1 MKAYLFRIFQRAG
14 KLKTT
19 TLLLIQFFCYIGF
32 FYQPMLLQSLLTS
45 KNGSMST
52 DKVFLLALSIM
63 MPAIADC
70 FNNFLMQTLR
80 RESKLELLEGI
91 FSKKYLYREEH
102 TAASIQ
108 GNINE
113 ISFAARKLE
122 DTFVHTVLRTAAMAF
137 LYSMVLVQIDWS
149 IGIYYILF
157 ILFFIKVS
165 VRLTARNKANI
176 KEALGYTSSV
186 NDAIQ
191 DDYENYDS
199 ILTLNCSGDEIRRL
213 DRLLLDESRAYKKAQ
228 SFTDRAALIQTIL
241 IAGCSLILLEVV
253 VGPESNAAS
262 MQTALLTLLYS
273 VLNLTG
279 FGPRYLVLHEMA
291 DRIHAGLAF
300 LDLEPAVMKTQLQ
313 KDNSGNRFYVPNGLS
328 LEFKGVKYRYS
339 EKDVLFRDLNISFP
353 KGKMSALIGPNGSGK
368 STLLKMGA
376 GLIDPE
382 TGMVVI
388 PYAPNVKIMYLNQKA
403 WLFNRSVLENIS
415 YPAKHADVSYV
426 MSLINEV
433 GLNSYVHSEEELV
446 KLTPGDLR
454 NRISGGEQQKLL
466 VLRAVL
472 YQPQVL
478 FCDEITS
485 GMDSCSSAEFYSMMK
500 KYLTN
505 ATIICTVHR
514 QDELN
519 RFDVVRDLTCF
530 DRDLKS

>member
-1 MKAYLFRIFQRAG
+1 MAHGDLYLKEHFPVLLIMFKNSEILRLLEIAQWRKNVKAYLFRIFQRAG
-14 KLKTT
+14 KFKTT

-80 RESKLELLEGI
+80 RESKLELLDGI

-157 ILFFIKVS
+157 ILFFIKLS

-213 DRLLLDESRAYKKAQ
+213 DRLLLDESRAYQKAQ
-228 SFTDRAALIQTIL
+228 SFTDRAALIQTVL

-339 EKDVLFRDLNISFP
+339 EK
-353 KGKMSALIGPNGSGK
+353 G
-368 STLLKMGA
+368 
-376 GLIDPE
+376 
-382 TGMVVI
+382 
-388 PYAPNVKIMYLNQKA
+388 
-403 WLFNRSVLENIS
+403 
-415 YPAKHADVSYV
+415 
-426 MSLINEV
+426 
-433 GLNSYVHSEEELV
+433 
-446 KLTPGDLR
+446 
-454 NRISGGEQQKLL
+454 
-466 VLRAVL
+466 
-472 YQPQVL
+472 
-478 FCDEITS
+478 
-485 GMDSCSSAEFYSMMK
+485 
-500 KYLTN
+500 
-505 ATIICTVHR
+505 CTVP
-514 QDELN
+514 
-519 RFDVVRDLTCF
+519 
-530 DRDLKS
+530 

>member
-14 KLKTT
+14 KFKTT

-213 DRLLLDESRAYKKAQ
+213 DRLLLDESRAYQKAQ
-228 SFTDRAALIQTIL
+228 SFTRR
-241 IAGCSLILLEVV
+241 CC
-253 VGPESNAAS
+253 
-262 MQTALLTLLYS
+262 
-273 VLNLTG
+273 
-279 FGPRYLVLHEMA
+279 
-291 DRIHAGLAF
+291 
-300 LDLEPAVMKTQLQ
+300 Q
-313 KDNSGNRFYVPNGLS
+313 K
-328 LEFKGVKYRYS
+328 
-339 EKDVLFRDLNISFP
+339 
-353 KGKMSALIGPNGSGK
+353 
-368 STLLKMGA
+368 
-376 GLIDPE
+376 
-382 TGMVVI
+382 
-388 PYAPNVKIMYLNQKA
+388 
-403 WLFNRSVLENIS
+403 
-415 YPAKHADVSYV
+415 
-426 MSLINEV
+426 
-433 GLNSYVHSEEELV
+433 
-446 KLTPGDLR
+446 
-454 NRISGGEQQKLL
+454 
-466 VLRAVL
+466 
-472 YQPQVL
+472 
-478 FCDEITS
+478 
-485 GMDSCSSAEFYSMMK
+485 
-500 KYLTN
+500 
-505 ATIICTVHR
+505 
-514 QDELN
+514 
-519 RFDVVRDLTCF
+519 
-530 DRDLKS
+530 

>member
-1 MKAYLFRIFQRAG
+1 M
-14 KLKTT
+14 
-19 TLLLIQFFCYIGF
+19 
-32 FYQPMLLQSLLTS
+32 
-45 KNGSMST
+45 
-52 DKVFLLALSIM
+52 
-63 MPAIADC
+63 
-70 FNNFLMQTLR
+70 
-80 RESKLELLEGI
+80 
-91 FSKKYLYREEH
+91 
-102 TAASIQ
+102 
-108 GNINE
+108 
-113 ISFAARKLE
+113 
-122 DTFVHTVLRTAAMAF
+122 
-137 LYSMVLVQIDWS
+137 
-149 IGIYYILF
+149 
-157 ILFFIKVS
+157 
-165 VRLTARNKANI
+165 
-176 KEALGYTSSV
+176 
-186 NDAIQ
+186 
-191 DDYENYDS
+191 
-199 ILTLNCSGDEIRRL
+199 
-213 DRLLLDESRAYKKAQ
+213 
-228 SFTDRAALIQTIL
+228 
-241 IAGCSLILLEVV
+241 ILLEVV

-433 GLNSYVHSEEELV
+433 GLNSYVHSEEELAPP
-446 KLTPGDLR
+446 LQPEGRED
-454 NRISGGEQQKLL
+454 GMGEDTK
-466 VLRAVL
+466 
-472 YQPQVL
+472 
-478 FCDEITS
+478 C
-485 GMDSCSSAEFYSMMK
+485 
-500 KYLTN
+500 
-505 ATIICTVHR
+505 
-514 QDELN
+514 
-519 RFDVVRDLTCF
+519 
-530 DRDLKS
+530 